1 MRGRSITETE
11 LNKVQMMIN
20 SGMSDVDIAY
30 CMDFSEKTI
39 ERIRTGKHILQ
50 KRKIAAE
57 TVNAE
62 TNAPVTEQKNEDAF
76 IGAILANQREIIE
89 LLNELVAAWRE

>member
-1 MRGRSITETE
+1 MRGRNITETE
-11 LNKVQMMIN
+11 LNKVQKMID
-20 SGMSDVDIAY
+20 SGMADADIAY

-50 KRKIAAE
+50 IRKMVAE
-57 TVNAE
+57 TINEA
-62 TNAPVTEQKNEDAF
+62 TNVSVPERKNEDAF